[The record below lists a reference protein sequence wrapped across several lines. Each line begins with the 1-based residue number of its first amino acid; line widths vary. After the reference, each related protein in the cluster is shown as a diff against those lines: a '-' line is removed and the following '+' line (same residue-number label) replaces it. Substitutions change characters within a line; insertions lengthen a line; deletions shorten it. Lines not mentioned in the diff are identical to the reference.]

1 MDIKSISLYNLL
13 IGHMAWLTI
22 SEQTQLALILVNGQ
36 RLSHKIRSGKS
47 WIPELVMKVLKGI
60 TLMIRH
66 DRWPDRTDIHVTA

>member
-1 MDIKSISLYNLL
+1 
-13 IGHMAWLTI
+13 MAYYFRADSVDTDY
-22 SEQTQLALILVNGQ
+22 SNGQ
-36 RLSHKIRSGKS
+36 RPSHKIRSGKS